1 MRAIVIGAGIVGF
14 DVAKLLSQADHDVV
28 VVDKDADALLHVR
41 EKLDV
46 MTVQGNGTSTT
57 ILEEAGIRNARI
69 LVAVTAIDEV
79 NIIACMLGDRLGV
92 ETTIA
97 RVRSDELTATD
108 NVLNA
113 SDFGIDMIIHPEES
127 AAAEVVRLI
136 RRASATDVLMLADD
150 RLHLVGL
157 RLDPECS
164 AIGRTLQDL
173 VMEQPAVK
181 FRVMA
186 IARGIRTILPDG
198 NERLRKND
206 QVFVLARPK
215 NIPTVLSMLGK
226 SEKRLENIMILGGSD
241 IGAKVALMLSEE
253 KTKRVK
259 LIESDRARAE
269 ILAEKLGS
277 CMVIHGD
284 GSDID
289 LLVSEGLSDMD
300 AFVAVTADEE
310 SNLVTCLLAK
320 HLQVKKT
327 VALLS
332 NGGYIPISQS
342 IGLDAAVNTKLAV
355 SREVMRF
362 LRGKH
367 VKSVATIHGLDAEVL
382 EIEAETRSPITKDIL
397 MNQDLPGGTL
407 IAAVLKGKETEI
419 ATGLTQ
425 IEAGDRA
432 YVFVLPS
439 VISQVEKL
447 FAH

>member
-1 MRAIVIGAGIVGF
+1 
-14 DVAKLLSQADHDVV
+14 
-28 VVDKDADALLHVR
+28 
-41 EKLDV
+41 
-46 MTVQGNGTSTT
+46 
-57 ILEEAGIRNARI
+57 
-69 LVAVTAIDEV
+69 
-79 NIIACMLGDRLGV
+79 
-92 ETTIA
+92 
-97 RVRSDELTATD
+97 
-108 NVLNA
+108 
-113 SDFGIDMIIHPEES
+113 
-127 AAAEVVRLI
+127 
-136 RRASATDVLMLADD
+136 MLADD

-157 RLDPECS
+157 RLDPDS
-164 AIGRTLQDL
+164 PAIGRTLHDL
-173 VMEQPAVK
+173 VMEQPSIR

-198 NERLRKND
+198 KERLRKND

-215 NIPTVLSMLGK
+215 NIPPVLSMLGK

-241 IGAKVALMLSEE
+241 IGAKVAFSLSEE

-259 LIESDRARAE
+259 LIESDRTRAE
-269 ILAEKLGS
+269 MLAEKLGN
-277 CMVIHGD
+277 CMIIHGD

-289 LLVSEGLSDMD
+289 LLVNEGLSDMD
-300 AFVAVTADEE
+300 AFVAVTEDEE

-367 VKSVATIHGLDAEVL
+367 VKSVATVHGLDAEIL
-382 EIEAETRSPITKDIL
+382 EIEAESRSPITKDIL
-397 MNQDLPGGTL
+397 MNQTLPGGTL
-407 IAAVLKGKETEI
+407 IAAVLKGNDIEI

-425 IEAGDRA
+425 VEQGDRA
-432 YVFVLPS
+432 YVFVLPG
-439 VISQVEKL
+439 VISQIEKL
-447 FAH
+447 FSH

>member
-1 MRAIVIGAGIVGF
+1 MRAIVIGAGVVGF

>member
-382 EIEAETRSPITKDIL
+382 EIEAETLLQILKDH
-397 MNQDLPGGTL
+397 
-407 IAAVLKGKETEI
+407 
-419 ATGLTQ
+419 TG
-425 IEAGDRA
+425 
-432 YVFVLPS
+432 
-439 VISQVEKL
+439 
-447 FAH
+447 

>member
-300 AFVAVTADEE
+300 AFVAVTVDEE

>member
-1 MRAIVIGAGIVGF
+1 MRAIVIGAGVVGF
-14 DVAKLLSQADHDVV
+14 DVAKLLSQAEHDVV
-28 VVDKDADALLHVR
+28 VVDRDPDALAHVN

-46 MTVQGNGTSTT
+46 MTVAGNGTSTT
-57 ILEEAGIRNARI
+57 VLEQAGIRDARI

-97 RVRSDELTATD
+97 RVRSDELTSTET
-108 NVLNA
+108 VLD
-113 SDFGIDMIIHPEES
+113 SQDFGIDLIIHPEES
-127 AAAEVVRLI
+127 AAAEVTRLI

-157 RLDPECS
+157 RLDADSPV
-164 AIGRTLQDL
+164 IGRSLQDL
-173 VMEQPAVK
+173 VMERPDLR

-186 IARGIRTILPDG
+186 IARGIRTILPG
-198 NERLRKND
+198 GKERLRKND
-206 QVFVLARPK
+206 QVFILARPK
-215 NIPTVLSMLGK
+215 TIPPVLALLGK
-226 SEKRLENIMILGGSD
+226 SDRRLQNIMILGGTD
-241 IGAKVALMLSEE
+241 IGAKVALQLSQE

-259 LIESDRARAE
+259 LVESNRER
-269 ILAEKLGS
+269 AEKLAETLGS
-277 CMVIHGD
+277 CLVIHGE

-289 LLVSEGLSDMD
+289 LLVKEGLSDMD

-320 HLQVKKT
+320 HLQVRKT

-367 VKSVATIHGLDAEVL
+367 VKSVATVHGLDAEIL
-382 EIEAETRSPITKDIL
+382 EIEARPMSTITKDSL
-397 MNQDLPGGTL
+397 MNLKLPGGIL
-407 IAAVLKGKETEI
+407 IAAVLKGKDIEI
-419 ATGLTQ
+419 ATGMTR

-432 YVFVLPS
+432 YIFVMPGM
-439 VISQVEKL
+439 IAQAEKL
-447 FAH
+447 FDH

>member
-1 MRAIVIGAGIVGF
+1 
-14 DVAKLLSQADHDVV
+14 
-28 VVDKDADALLHVR
+28 
-41 EKLDV
+41 
-46 MTVQGNGTSTT
+46 
-57 ILEEAGIRNARI
+57 
-69 LVAVTAIDEV
+69 
-79 NIIACMLGDRLGV
+79 
-92 ETTIA
+92 
-97 RVRSDELTATD
+97 
-108 NVLNA
+108 
-113 SDFGIDMIIHPEES
+113 
-127 AAAEVVRLI
+127 
-136 RRASATDVLMLADD
+136 
-150 RLHLVGL
+150 
-157 RLDPECS
+157 
-164 AIGRTLQDL
+164 
-173 VMEQPAVK
+173 
-181 FRVMA
+181 
-186 IARGIRTILPDG
+186 
-198 NERLRKND
+198 
-206 QVFVLARPK
+206 
-215 NIPTVLSMLGK
+215 MLGK

>member
-1 MRAIVIGAGIVGF
+1 MRAIVIGAGVVGF

-28 VVDKDADALLHVR
+28 VVDRDPEALVHVR

-46 MTVQGNGTSTT
+46 MTVHGNATSTT

-108 NVLNA
+108 TVLNS

-157 RLDPECS
+157 RLDPDS
-164 AIGRTLQDL
+164 PAIGRTLQDL
-173 VMEQPAVK
+173 VMEQPSIR

-198 NERLRKND
+198 KERLRKND

-215 NIPTVLSMLGK
+215 NIPPVLAMLGK
-226 SEKRLENIMILGGSD
+226 SEKRLENIMILGGTD
-241 IGAKVALMLSEE
+241 IGAKVAFALSEE

-259 LIESDRARAE
+259 LIESDRGRAE
-269 ILAEKLGS
+269 MLAEKLGH

-289 LLVSEGLSDMD
+289 LLVNEGLSDMD
-300 AFVAVTADEE
+300 AFVAVTEDEE

-367 VKSVATIHGLDAEVL
+367 VKSVATVHGLDAEIL
-382 EIEAETRSPITKDIL
+382 EIEAESRSPITKDIL
-397 MNQDLPGGTL
+397 MNQTLPGGTL
-407 IAAVLKGKETEI
+407 IAAVLKGNDIEI

-425 IEAGDRA
+425 VEHGDRA
-432 YVFVLPS
+432 YVFVLPG

>member
-198 NERLRKND
+198 NERLRKK
-206 QVFVLARPK
+206 RPG
-215 NIPTVLSMLGK
+215 VC
-226 SEKRLENIMILGGSD
+226 
-241 IGAKVALMLSEE
+241 
-253 KTKRVK
+253 
-259 LIESDRARAE
+259 
-269 ILAEKLGS
+269 LGS
-277 CMVIHGD
+277 
-284 GSDID
+284 
-289 LLVSEGLSDMD
+289 
-300 AFVAVTADEE
+300 
-310 SNLVTCLLAK
+310 
-320 HLQVKKT
+320 
-327 VALLS
+327 
-332 NGGYIPISQS
+332 SQEYS
-342 IGLDAAVNTKLAV
+342 YRVVDV
-355 SREVMRF
+355 R
-362 LRGKH
+362 
-367 VKSVATIHGLDAEVL
+367 
-382 EIEAETRSPITKDIL
+382 
-397 MNQDLPGGTL
+397 
-407 IAAVLKGKETEI
+407 
-419 ATGLTQ
+419 
-425 IEAGDRA
+425 
-432 YVFVLPS
+432 
-439 VISQVEKL
+439 
-447 FAH
+447 